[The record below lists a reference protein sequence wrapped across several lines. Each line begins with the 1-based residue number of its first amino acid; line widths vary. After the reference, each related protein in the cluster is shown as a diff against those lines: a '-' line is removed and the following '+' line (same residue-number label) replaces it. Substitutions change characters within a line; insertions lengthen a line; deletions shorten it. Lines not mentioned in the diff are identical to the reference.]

1 MRKKKKRKR
10 KRPESD
16 GNKITTLPGQSGIL
30 QDGQK
35 KDLVQKI
42 ESLSTLFDTNKN
54 GFFPQP
60 SSFRG
65 FYLPLFL
72 FIEVTILTNIFTND
86 FSFQNYAMYY
96 FL

>member
-35 KDLVQKI
+35 K
-42 ESLSTLFDTNKN
+42 T
-54 GFFPQP
+54 
-60 SSFRG
+60 
-65 FYLPLFL
+65 
-72 FIEVTILTNIFTND
+72 
-86 FSFQNYAMYY
+86 
-96 FL
+96 